1 MKVLSLALLLLLPQ
15 SAPQP
20 AAPPPSPEA
29 AKIAA
34 ELAPGIELFNSR
46 RMGGDRLE
54 KARAFFEPYAASH
67 PDSALAAFYLGR
79 TYLEL
84 GQGAK
89 AVSWLEKAV
98 ALERD
103 NSDLYRWLARAHG
116 IAASKTDAVART
128 RHIHEARIALE
139 KAVKYNP
146 RNLRA
151 REDLFQYHLSVPESL
166 GGGVERARLE
176 AEAVR
181 EFDPAGGRV
190 LLAGIHLHQK
200 DTGAA
205 EREYLAAIA
214 ETPSD
219 LRPRMGL
226 GYLYQSLSR
235 WPEAFEAFEGI
246 LRLQPEAWDAMYQ
259 LGRTGAFS
267 GQRLDRAEE
276 VLKKYLVHHH
286 LGDGA
291 PLSGAHYRLG
301 MVYEK
306 KGDPARAREHYQKS
320 LELDPANQEVREALG
335 RLPAS

>member
-1 MKVLSLALLLLLPQ
+1 MNVLILALLLLFPQ
-15 SAPQP
+15 SAPEP
-20 AAPPPSPEA
+20 EPEA

-34 ELAPGIELFNSR
+34 ELAPGIELFNGR

-84 GQGAK
+84 GQGDK

-98 ALERD
+98 ALERG

-116 IAASKTDAVART
+116 IAAGKADAVART

-139 KAVKYNP
+139 KAVNYKP
-146 RNLRA
+146 DNLRA
-151 REDLFQYHLSVPESL
+151 REDLVRYHLSVPERL
-166 GGGVERARLE
+166 GGGVERARRE

-181 EFDPAGGRV
+181 EIDPAGGRV
-190 LLAGIHLHQK
+190 LLATIHLDQE
-200 DTGAA
+200 DSDAA
-205 EREYLAAIA
+205 EREYKAAIA
-214 ETPSD
+214 ETPDD

-246 LRLQPEAWDAMYQ
+246 LRLRPEAWDAIYQ
-259 LGRTGAFS
+259 IGRTGALS

-276 VLKKYLVHHH
+276 VLKRYLDHHH
-286 LGDGA
+286 QGDGP
-291 PLSGAHYRLG
+291 PLAGAHFRLG

-306 KGDPARAREHYQKS
+306 KGDPARAREHYGKS
-320 LELDPANQEVREALG
+320 LELDPANEEVKKALE
-335 RLPAS
+335 RLPRP